1 MSTPLHHPHDA
12 STQPGCSPLE
22 PSAALLSAGGF
33 QNILGLPVQV
43 IDGWAVFD
51 CRTGEDEYEGQ
62 VKAPWGETLWGSER
76 AAYSIGLRTG
86 WMGHDTTPLS
96 TSGCPDLRT
105 WPGQYEKV
113 ARNLVKEAKR
123 LMKDY
128 ESALANPA
136 PEGEGGS
143 VFYRPVILAV
153 CNFGGAVI
161 ADRRVFAVRRF
172 MHLN

>member
-1 MSTPLHHPHDA
+1 MSTPVHHPHDA
-12 STQPGCSPLE
+12 SSQPGISSLE
-22 PSAALLSAGGF
+22 PSAALLSAGGLK
-33 QNILGLPVQV
+33 NILGLPVQV
-43 IDGWAVFD
+43 IDGWHVFD
-51 CRTGEDEYEGQ
+51 CRTGEDEFGGT

-76 AAYSIGLRTG
+76 AAYSIGLRTSY
-86 WMGHDTTPLS
+86 MGDDTTPLS

-128 ESALANPA
+128 ENALANPA

-143 VFYRPVILAV
+143 VFHRPVIVAV
-153 CNFGGAVI
+153 CNFGGSVI